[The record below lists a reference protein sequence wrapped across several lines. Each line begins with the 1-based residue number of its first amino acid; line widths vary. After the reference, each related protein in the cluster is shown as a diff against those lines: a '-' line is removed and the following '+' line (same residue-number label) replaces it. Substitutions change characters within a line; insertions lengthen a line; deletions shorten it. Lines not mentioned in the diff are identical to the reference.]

1 MLLLKHLPTTTTQQ
15 PPRAPPT
22 TKHTPATLLRRPIL
36 LRNHDSLLARASS
49 QPNTNSSTPTMA
61 DRAAAD
67 AARAASTKAS
77 YETDDLMAQYLSL
90 HFATAAPGDAL
101 AAFAAEPGG
110 SLLRQALGFPAKCGR
125 LAVSAALAAG
135 LDPRE
140 CRALDLGCA
149 VGGSTMVMAAAFGR
163 GAVGVDLSQTF
174 VDAAERV
181 RRERKVPYDLREE
194 GETTLACE
202 ATVEALFSELVGAP
216 AEEAARAEEM
226 AALACERASFAQ
238 GDACALPAAALAP
251 GAFAEYECVLAAN
264 LLCRV
269 PSPKDCLREIHR
281 ALKPGG
287 VVVFTSPFTW
297 MQQYTDKAQWL
308 GGGNPASGGRTC
320 AEALR
325 AELEAMGFS
334 VRDEGV
340 QPLVIRETR
349 RKYQLILAHRT
360 VAVKLR

>member
-1 MLLLKHLPTTTTQQ
+1 
-15 PPRAPPT
+15 
-22 TKHTPATLLRRPIL
+22 
-36 LRNHDSLLARASS
+36 
-49 QPNTNSSTPTMA
+49 MA

-90 HFATAAPGDAL
+90 HFGTSAPGDAL
-101 AAFAAEPGG
+101 SAFAAEPAG
-110 SLLRQALGFPAKCGR
+110 SALREALGFPAKCGR
-125 LAVSAALAAG
+125 VAVAAARAAG

-149 VGGSTMVMAAAFGR
+149 VGGSTLVMAAAFGR

-181 RRERKVPYDLREE
+181 RRERAVPYALREE
-194 GETTLACE
+194 GDASLRCE
-202 ATVEALFSELVGAP
+202 ARVESLFGALVGAP
-216 AEEAARAEEM
+216 AEEAARAAELAD
-226 AALACERASFAQ
+226 AACARATFAQ

-251 GAFAEYECVLAAN
+251 GAEGEYECVLAAN

-269 PSPKDCLREIHR
+269 PSPRECLKEVHR

-297 MQQYTDKAQWL
+297 MQQYTDKAEWL
-308 GGGNPASGGRTC
+308 GGRGEGGGGGVGGGGEGKTC

-325 AELEAMGFS
+325 LELEALGFA
-334 VRDEGV
+334 VREEGV
-340 QPLVIRETR
+340 QPLVIRETK
-349 RKYQLILAHRT
+349 RKYQLILAHKT